1 MALQNP
7 QIDYTPKTVDV
18 LPSYKFSKI
27 ISQDGTDIV
36 TIADVQPSTVF
47 ELPTRCMNLSR
58 SNISFTA
65 TIPRSVT
72 DGRYNR
78 MFTSAVVPIRQI
90 QLYTRSGVFLCDI
103 NNFDRYTNIVGIAE
117 TKRDDAIPNFI
128 VGSADP
134 SLVKNFLTVG
144 GLSSNY
150 QYDSAVKSQDYYEP
164 CYAATADISDAA
176 AGTGASI
183 YNIQIPF
190 SVFANTLLAI
200 DKDLYFNEVILIKIT
215 WNDKNSWGIATATNT
230 TMTGA
235 PAVFTGVGISKL
247 RLYLSLETN
256 IMICA
261 GLIQKVQ
268 MEGFQLI
275 IPYVYQFKNAL
286 TASETH
292 SVSVRLN
299 RAHGINLKKIYHV
312 LYPETSNDAAILEGR
327 YFHSNANKTTIVSY
341 GTTIDNVRRQ
351 EFDIVTANDEDYLII
366 KDVLKG
372 TILESINTFR
382 YNWFILDKFDD
393 ELHSNKSDTANTGLS
408 LDIEHKWDL
417 IATTSNNAW
426 DHYTFAIVTR
436 LLAITPEGVFVQ

>member
-27 ISQDGTDIV
+27 IAQDGTNIV
-36 TIADVQPSTVF
+36 TIAAAAQDTIF
-47 ELPTRCMNLSR
+47 EFPTRCMNLSR

-65 TIPRSVT
+65 IVPPPP
-72 DGRYNR
+72 DGTFNR
-78 MFTSAVVPIRQI
+78 MFLAAVAPIRQI

-117 TKRDDAIPNFI
+117 TKKEDCIINNRYDRDTSQIKRFLSVAGPAYNF
-128 VGSADP
+128 
-134 SLVKNFLTVG
+134 
-144 GLSSNY
+144 
-150 QYDSAVKSQDYYEP
+150 QYDSTVSTDNYYEP
-164 CYAATADISDAA
+164 AYSTLGAVGN
-176 AGTGASI
+176 AGLTTGALT

-190 SVFANTLLAI
+190 SVFINTLLAV
-200 DKDLYFNEVILIKIT
+200 DKDLYFNEVILMKIT
-215 WNDKNSWGIATATNT
+215 WNNKDSWGVSSDDATTIGGTPTAF
-230 TMTGA
+230 A
-235 PAVFTGVGISKL
+235 GVAISNL

-256 IMICA
+256 SMICA
-261 GLIQKVQ
+261 GLIEKVQ
-268 MEGFQLI
+268 TAGFSLI

-286 TASETH
+286 TQSRTH
-292 SVSVRLN
+292 SISIRLN
-299 RAHGINLKKIYHV
+299 RAHGINLKKIYHA
-312 LYPETSNDAAILEGR
+312 LYPTASDAATILDER
-327 YFHSNANKTTIVSY
+327 YSHSNLAKTSIVSY

-351 EFDIVTANDEDYLII
+351 EFDIVTANDEDYLIL
-366 KDVLKG
+366 KDVLQG
-372 TILESINTFR
+372 TILETANSFR

-408 LDIEHKWDL
+408 LEIEHKWDL
-417 IATTSNNAW
+417 IATTSNTAF